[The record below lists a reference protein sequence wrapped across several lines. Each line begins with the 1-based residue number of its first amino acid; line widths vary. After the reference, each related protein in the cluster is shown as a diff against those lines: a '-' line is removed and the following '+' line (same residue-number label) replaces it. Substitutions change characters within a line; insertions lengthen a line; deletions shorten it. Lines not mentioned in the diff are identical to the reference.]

1 LLYEYFIASSEDD
14 DTDSVAMFLR
24 FCCLTKNILLGLN
37 WSGDDM
43 QADVILLQ
51 TRGGQ
56 VKSKNAS
63 SPSQVKSSQVKSSQV
78 KSSQVKS
85 SQVKSDLIDLTWKD
99 FSRT

>member
-1 LLYEYFIASSEDD
+1 MFFLLYEYFIASSDDD

-43 QADVILLQ
+43 QADIILLQ

-63 SPSQVKSSQVKSSQV
+63 SQVKSSQVKSSQV
-78 KSSQVKS
+78 KLKNASSPSQVKS
-85 SQVKSDLIDLTWKD
+85 SQVRLD
-99 FSRT
+99 